1 MCIRD
6 RVCLV
11 RVNGTTSETF
21 TEGHG
26 SQSDN
31 NLAIGSAGDNGEYFD
46 GDIAELIM
54 FADDQSDTKRKR
66 IESYLAIKYGI
77 TLDANQDYVDSG
89 GTTIFDSNGTQS
101 GYTNNIAGIGQDD
114 AQSLNQSSSTAQKA
128 DAIITVGSASDLDD
142 GEFLLWGNDNGTTSE
157 IESNLSLI
165 HISEPTRPY

>member
-1 MCIRD
+1 M
-6 RVCLV
+6 
-11 RVNGTTSETF
+11 NGSTTATF
-21 TEGHG
+21 TADNGP
-26 SQSDN
+26 QSDN
-31 NLAIGSAGDNGEYFD
+31 NLAIGTGGDNGEYFD

-54 FADDQSDTKRKR
+54 FAGNQSDTKRRR

-77 TLDANQDYVDSG
+77 TLGANEDYLDSG
-89 GTTIFDSNGTQS
+89 GTTIFDSNGTHS

-142 GEFLLWGNDNGTTSE
+142 GEFLLWGNDNGTT
-157 IESNLSLI
+157 LSLI